1 MFCSIGPVK
10 AFIPRLS
17 KLTRRGIAKL
27 ARVRFQVAIAG
38 GSPCPFAGELC
49 GRVGDDGVI

>member
-17 KLTRRGIAKL
+17 KLTEGDSRIGAF
-27 ARVRFQVAIAG
+27 RFQVAIAG